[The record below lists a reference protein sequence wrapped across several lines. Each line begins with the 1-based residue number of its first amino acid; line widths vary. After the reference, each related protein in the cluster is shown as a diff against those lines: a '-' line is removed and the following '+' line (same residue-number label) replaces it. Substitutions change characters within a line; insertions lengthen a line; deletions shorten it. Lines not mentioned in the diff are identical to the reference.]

1 MMGGMGA
8 LIGFS
13 GMYLLVGLF
22 VCIIINFFTDQ
33 TKAVICKEIIKTLLF
48 TCMSLASLDMY
59 YVQYVPKS

>member
-13 GMYLLVGLF
+13 GMYLLVGMF

-33 TKAVICKEIIKTLLF
+33 TKAVICKEIFKTLMF
-48 TCMSLASLDMY
+48 TCLSLASLDVY
-59 YVQYVPKS
+59 LQYVTKS